1 MSLKN
6 IIISNNNYS
15 YYVLNYKRDT
25 KLSVIDRL
33 LLILKSILC
42 VESAMKGQSVDVG
55 GLAKRLQQSRLRKV
69 ATWIRV
75 AELGTD
81 LRNV

>member
-15 YYVLNYKRDT
+15 LVLNYKWDT

-42 VESAMKGQSVDVG
+42 VESAMKGQSIDVG